1 MCEDRATVSADLP
14 QAEPQR
20 APRPVPV
27 SIFALLTLAAGVFLT
42 VRGVLTLVGA
52 EGERKDLVDGA
63 VELGSAVLAFTVCL
77 GALRVRRWA
86 WVLFMSWAVFGLTL
100 QLLRAFFFDDP
111 VYWRLALLTVAV
123 FLLTPPDMQ
132 IAFGVRRPPHVR
144 A

>member
-1 MCEDRATVSADLP
+1 MTADLL
-14 QAEPQR
+14 QVEMQR

-27 SIFALLTLAAGVFLT
+27 TIFVLLTLGFSVFLA

-52 EGERKDLVDGA
+52 EGERKDLVEGA
-63 VELGSAVLAFTVCL
+63 VELGSAALAITVCI
-77 GALRVRRWA
+77 GAMRVRRWA

-123 FLLTPPDMQ
+123 FLLTPLEMQ

-144 A
+144 S